1 MRGRLDSAG
10 WGWEGVELVERCFVR
25 VVVSWLCRVEER
37 EVKSCVKTDS
47 TVPSHNTAWRR
58 GRGEGRREEEKRDK
72 GERERREIRE
82 RGRERKREGRGKGRE
97 ESKKS

>member
-1 MRGRLDSAG
+1 MARGLLQRRGRLDSAG

-58 GRGEGRREEEKRDK
+58 GRGEEGREGGEREEEREREEVKREEK
-72 GERERREIRE
+72 GE
-82 RGRERKREGRGKGRE
+82 GRE

>member
-25 VVVSWLCRVEER
+25 VMVSWLCRVEER

-58 GRGEGRREEEKRDK
+58 GRGEGRRREMREEEKRDK
-72 GERERREIRE
+72 GEREREE
-82 RGRERKREGRGKGRE
+82 VKREEKGEGRE